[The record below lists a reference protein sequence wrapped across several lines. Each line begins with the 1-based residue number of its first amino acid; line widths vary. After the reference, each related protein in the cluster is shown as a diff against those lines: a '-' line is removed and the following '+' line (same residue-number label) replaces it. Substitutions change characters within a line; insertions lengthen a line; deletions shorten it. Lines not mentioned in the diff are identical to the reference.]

1 MEVIQNEIVK
11 EVVKTDEDLVMKI
24 KVKEFKKAYKK
35 MKEMEDKVAALKAD
49 LLKDFE
55 GSGLIEFDNVRYVG
69 AFTRESLDTTKMK
82 KVDSKL
88 YNELMKEWGKVSTVS
103 ATLKVN

>member
-1 MEVIQNEIVK
+1 MEVIQNEVVK
-11 EVVKTDEDLVMKI
+11 EVVEMDEDLIMKI

-35 MKEMEDKVAALKAD
+35 MKELEDKVATLKAD

-55 GSGLIEFDNVRYVG
+55 GSGLIELDDVRYVG

-82 KVDSKL
+82 KMDSKL